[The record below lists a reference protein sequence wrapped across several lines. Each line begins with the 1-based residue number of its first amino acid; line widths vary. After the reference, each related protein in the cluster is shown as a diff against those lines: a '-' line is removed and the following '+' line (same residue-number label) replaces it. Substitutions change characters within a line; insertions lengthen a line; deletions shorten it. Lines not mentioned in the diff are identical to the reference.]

1 MGEFLVHLPPAA
13 SQLCAIYL
21 VSNNTTYSSL
31 TLREVSTQV
40 RFEGE
45 QGVDWGGLQVRSH
58 LADSLIAYWYHST
71 NTDTGSEDWGG
82 LQREFFTVLGRELFD
97 AKVARAG
104 GALFKKMGS
113 ESAVLIH
120 PNGEAGA
127 EKQVL

>member
-1 MGEFLVHLPPAA
+1 M
-13 SQLCAIYL
+13 
-21 VSNNTTYSSL
+21 
-31 TLREVSTQV
+31 
-40 RFEGE
+40 
-45 QGVDWGGLQVRSH
+45 
-58 LADSLIAYWYHST
+58 
-71 NTDTGSEDWGG
+71 GG

-127 EKQVL
+127 EKQMPRLYSSTRVLAY